1 MMARSKWLLAL
12 GVAGLAACAAPL
24 DSATIADA
32 ELALTCNNEAQCTR
46 YWQRAQAWL
55 AQNVPARLTTA
66 TDTVLETDGGGDKA
80 WRIVRERT
88 DGGLSRIRV
97 YPTCEQG
104 CSNDKVRVIADL
116 KRYIAGR

>member
-1 MMARSKWLLAL
+1 MRSTWLVGAAL
-12 GVAGLAACAAPL
+12 IAGCASQL
-24 DSATIADA
+24 DQATIADA
-32 ELALTCNNEAQCTR
+32 EMALTCTSESQCTV
-46 YWQRAQAWL
+46 YMQRAQAWL

-66 TDTVLETDGGGDKA
+66 TDTVLETEGKGDKA

-97 YPTCEQG
+97 FPTCEQG
-104 CSNDKVRVIADL
+104 CENDKIRVIADL